1 MGGNKG
7 RNKIGDIF
15 DRAVGIAAYP
25 VKWVYSLYKV
35 SLSIVGVR
43 GGANGAPLTIVQYG
57 GSGNRFVAVRERG
70 DGEY

>member
-25 VKWVYSLYKV
+25 VKWEYKV
-35 SLSIVGVR
+35 SLSRVGVR

-57 GSGNRFVAVRERG
+57 SSGNRFVAVRERG